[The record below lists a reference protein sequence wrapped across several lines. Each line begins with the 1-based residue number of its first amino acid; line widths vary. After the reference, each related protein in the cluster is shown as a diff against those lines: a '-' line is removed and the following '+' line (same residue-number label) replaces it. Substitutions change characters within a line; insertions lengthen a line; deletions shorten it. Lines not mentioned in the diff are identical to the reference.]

1 MAANV
6 RQRSRRD
13 WPRGLREVRPGY
25 FAWEPPADV
34 RQFLDTPPPAG
45 GFVLGRMTLPQ
56 AIAEVT
62 EAYLHLHGKMQKK
75 RLIHAVQGAPDR
87 VSAWIPIYLERMG
100 SRGVQ
105 QLQAI
110 HVSNLFILINS
121 LVLFLSGTKWA
132 KTALYDLYKSMRY
145 NAIAHGKIAFTT
157 DPPYSQA

>member
-34 RQFLDTPPPAG
+34 RQFLDTHPPAG

-75 RLIHAVQGAPDR
+75 RLIHAVQ
-87 VSAWIPIYLERMG
+87 M
-100 SRGVQ
+100 VQ
-105 QLQAI
+105 AV
-110 HVSNLFILINS
+110 HVSNLFMLINR
-121 LVLFLSGTKWA
+121 LVLFLCGTKWA
-132 KTALYDLYKSMRY
+132 KTALFDSYKSMRY
-145 NAIAHGKIAFTT
+145 NAITHGKIAFTT
-157 DPPYSQA
+157 DPTDSQALPCLATAAVLRR